1 MGENSIPTTPGSKSA
16 ADTATSQ
23 DSGHEDNTHED
34 SELVR
39 KALQGDVD
47 AFELLIERYQ
57 QAVYNICYYKSRNCF
72 DAEDLAQDI
81 FLAAFKALA
90 NLKDINKFSSW
101 LFGIAY
107 NRCHK
112 WFHRERIKIVKF
124 KEISRRLSQQQRM
137 ERLKSG
143 QPGTQF
149 AGDEPEI
156 AEFLHKLP
164 TDVKDI
170 LKLKYLE
177 GMSYDEISEKT
188 GVKPHRIDYLIR
200 KGKKLIRERWNRR
213 GRKIQDDSVS

>member
-1 MGENSIPTTPGSKSA
+1 MSENSIPTTPDGKSA
-16 ADTATSQ
+16 AGTATSQ
-23 DSGHEDNTHED
+23 DSGYDD
-34 SELVR
+34 SELVK

-72 DAEDLAQDI
+72 DAEDLTQDI
-81 FLAAFKALA
+81 FLAAFKALP

>member
-1 MGENSIPTTPGSKSA
+1 MNQKSGQTTSGGVQDGTQNGS
-16 ADTATSQ
+16 DSQ
-23 DSGHEDNTHED
+23 NIACEDEA
-34 SELVR
+34 LVK
-39 KALQGDVD
+39 KALKGDLGS
-47 AFELLIERYQ
+47 FESLIGRYQ

-81 FLAAFKALA
+81 FLAAFKSLP
-90 NLKDINKFSSW
+90 NLKDIRKFRSW

-112 WFHRERIKIVKF
+112 WFQREKIKIVKF

-137 ERLKSG
+137 DRLRSG
-143 QPGTQF
+143 QPGTHFQ
-149 AGDEPEI
+149 GDEPEI

-164 TDVKDI
+164 TDVKNI